1 MNANDHSCEGMDYP
15 ALNAFTVQFHP
26 EACSGP
32 KDAGYLFSRF
42 RDMMEGN
49 AYAQR

>member
-1 MNANDHSCEGMDYP
+1 MKSKLFLP
-15 ALNAFTVQFHP
+15 AFALALLGA
-26 EACSGP
+26 ACSGP

-42 RDMMEGN
+42 MDMMEGN